1 MGDLDTPT
9 LDATLDEHAR
19 QHLSPTALARNDLFQ
34 GLSPQELAGLAEHL
48 HYRRAKKG
56 TVLCREGDPSD
67 SMYIIEAGQVKVY
80 KETPEGRTVLATL
93 GPGTPVG
100 EMALLTGE
108 PRSATLIVSID
119 AELWELSKTDFEDVL
134 HQYPA
139 IPLTFSR
146 VLARRLINTDSRLE
160 SEDFSRLVGL
170 VSTPQE
176 AARLAES
183 MARQS
188 DRKILLLDLVETGD
202 ECSTIDPA
210 DPFHDVVPI
219 SEYVSRVDV
228 PVEVSS
234 GDFSEIA
241 SRLLVRFD
249 HLLVRLPD
257 VGGPYMIQALDLCDT
272 IIFFGF
278 RPGHW
283 VMRSPVPS
291 NRIVQVS
298 GLGDPHYSPDRS
310 GRDLDRLARRVVR
323 MRVGLAL
330 SSGAAHGLA
339 HIGVLRVLT
348 EAGIPIDLLSGT
360 SMGSLIGG
368 AFAAGN
374 NPEDLYRLG
383 KEFSEVK
390 QFKNWRKF
398 WDFQFPRSGVV
409 RGAAAKRWINHWM
422 RGKSFEDLEIPY
434 FVVAAEV
441 LTGRAVVFSSGPLAD
456 AVRASVSMPGVM
468 QPVLYKDE
476 FLVDGG
482 QVDPVP
488 CSTLQQ
494 AGADIIIASNVIPQ
508 VEERAYR
515 SVRMR
520 VGPSRPP
527 TILEIYNSMRE
538 IMEAQIAILKMA
550 PYDVLIAPKVGMYS
564 ATEAERLDEF
574 VRLGEEAARA
584 QLPSIQALLKPGTI
598 RNGRR

>member
-1 MGDLDTPT
+1 MDEAILDPI
-9 LDATLDEHAR
+9 LDAHALA
-19 QHLSPTALARNDLFQ
+19 HLSPTALARNALFV
-34 GLSPQELAGLAEHL
+34 GLSPDELARLAGRL
-48 HYRRAKKG
+48 RYRRAKKG
-56 TVLCREGDPSD
+56 EILCREGDPSD
-67 SMYIIEAGQVKVY
+67 AMYIIEAGQVKVY
-80 KETPEGRTVLATL
+80 KETADGRAVLATL

-108 PRSATLIVSID
+108 PRSATLIISID
-119 AELWELSKTDFEDVL
+119 AELWQLSKSDFDAVL
-134 HQYPA
+134 HEYPTIA
-139 IPLTFSR
+139 LTFSR
-146 VLARRLINTDSRLE
+146 VLAQRLTLTDNRRDT
-160 SEDFSRLVGL
+160 EDFSRLVGL
-170 VSTPQE
+170 VSTPQD
-176 AARLAES
+176 AARLAAS

-188 DRKILLLDLVETGD
+188 GRQVLLLDLVETGD

-210 DPFHDVVPI
+210 DPFHDVTALT
-219 SEYVSRVDV
+219 ERVSRVDV

-257 VGGPYMIQALDLCDT
+257 QGGPYMTQALDLCDT
-272 IIFFGF
+272 IIIFGQ
-278 RPGHW
+278 RLGHW
-283 VMRSPVPS
+283 LLRSAVLPD
-291 NRIVQVS
+291 RIVQVL
-298 GLGDPHYSPDRS
+298 GPGDPRYEVDRAD
-310 GRDLDRLARRVVR
+310 RDLDRLARRVVR

-339 HIGVLRVLT
+339 HIGVLRVLV
-348 EAGIPIDLLSGT
+348 EAGIPIDMVAGT

-368 AFAAGN
+368 AFVAGN
-374 NPEDLYRLG
+374 TPDDLYRMG
-383 KEFSEVK
+383 KEFSLVK
-390 QFKNWRKF
+390 KFGNWRKF

-409 RGAAAKRWINHWM
+409 KGNAAKRWIDGWM

-441 LTGRAVVFSSGPLAD
+441 LTGRAVTFTSGKLAE
-456 AVRASVSMPGVM
+456 AIRASVSMPGVM
-468 QPVLYKDE
+468 QPVLYRDE

-488 CSTLQQ
+488 CSTLAG

-508 VEERAYR
+508 LEERAYR

-520 VGPSRPP
+520 VGPGRPP
-527 TILEIYNSMRE
+527 TILEVYNSMRE

-550 PYDVLIAPKVGMYS
+550 PYDVLISPKVGMYS

-574 VRLGEEAARA
+574 VRLGEEAARS
-584 QLPSIQALLKPGTI
+584 QLAGIQALLTPGTV
-598 RNGRR
+598 RAARR

>member
-1 MGDLDTPT
+1 M
-9 LDATLDEHAR
+9 DEHAL
-19 QHLSPTALARNDLFQ
+19 QHLSPTALARNELFQ
-34 GLSPQELAGLAEHL
+34 GLSIQELEGLAERL

-56 TVLCREGDPSD
+56 TILCHEGDPSD

-80 KETPEGRTVLATL
+80 RESVDGRTLIATL

-100 EMALLTGE
+100 EMALLTGA
-108 PRSATLIVSID
+108 PRSATLMVNID
-119 AELWELSKTDFEDVL
+119 AELWELSKADFDEVL
-134 HQYPA
+134 RQYPA

-146 VLARRLINTDSRLE
+146 VLAQRLNQADSRIDLAGGHRQ
-160 SEDFSRLVGL
+160 DDWSRLVGM

-176 AARLAES
+176 AVRLAES

-188 DRKILLLDLVETGD
+188 ARQVLLLDLVETGD
-202 ECSTIDPA
+202 ECSTIDPG
-210 DPFHDVVPI
+210 DPFHDVVAL
-219 SEYVSRVDV
+219 SERVSRVDV

-257 VGGPYMIQALDLCDT
+257 EGGPYMTQALDLCDT
-272 IIFFGF
+272 VIIFGQ
-278 RPGHW
+278 RVGHW
-283 VMRSPVPS
+283 VLRSQMPAS
-291 NRIVQVS
+291 RIWQVL
-298 GLGDPHYSPDRS
+298 GLGDPRYDAERA
-310 GRDLDRLARRVVR
+310 GRDMDRLARRVVR
-323 MRVGLAL
+323 MSIGVAL

-339 HIGVLRVLT
+339 HIGVLRVLLDNQ
-348 EAGIPIDLLSGT
+348 IPIDMMAGT

-368 AFAAGN
+368 AFVTGSS
-374 NPEDLYRLG
+374 PDELYKLG
-383 KEFSEVK
+383 KEFSVVK
-390 QFKNWRKF
+390 KFGSWRKF
-398 WDFQFPRSGVV
+398 WDFQLPRSGIVK
-409 RGAAAKRWINHWM
+409 GNAAKRWIDHWM
-422 RGKSFEDLEIPY
+422 KGKAFEDLEIPY

-441 LTGRAVVFSSGPLAD
+441 LTGRSVTFSQGRISE

-488 CSTLQQ
+488 CSTLDA
-494 AGADIIIASNVIPQ
+494 AGADIIIACNVIPQ
-508 VEERAYR
+508 LEERAYR

-520 VGPSRPP
+520 VGPGRPP

-564 ATEAERLDEF
+564 ATETERLDEF
-574 VRLGEEAARA
+574 VRLGEEAAQSQISA
-584 QLPSIQALLKPGTI
+584 IKQLLKPGTI
-598 RNGRR
+598 RQRR